1 MWVPP
6 FGNPRVKGYLRL
18 TAAYRSLSRP
28 SSATGAKAS
37 SLRSFMLDLR
47 HSSLCN
53 LVLSCSLCVLNL
65 SLHEFCKTTFV
76 PTYIFTRQNCF
87 CNNLFSNLNSF
98 PYCCLLNS
106 FLLFSSQGTFLFTS
120 LAGFPQSFPQNLSA
134 LRWAQVDSNHRPRA
148 YQARALTA

>member
-6 FGNPRVKGYLRL
+6 FGNPRVNGYLRL

-47 HSSLCN
+47 LASLCN

-76 PTYIFTRQNCF
+76 PTY
-87 CNNLFSNLNSF
+87 
-98 PYCCLLNS
+98 
-106 FLLFSSQGTFLFTS
+106 FL
-120 LAGFPQSFPQNLSA
+120 
-134 LRWAQVDSNHRPRA
+134 
-148 YQARALTA
+148 Y